1 MNRIAAALPTATVAR
16 NDRLRRAG
24 ILALVGGVLVF
35 LVGFSHPM
43 TLHNAAHDARHS
55 FATPCH

>member
-1 MNRIAAALPTATVAR
+1 MNRIAATLPTAAVAF

-24 ILALVGGVLVF
+24 VLALVGGVLVF